1 MYNVLVTNECGDAFR
16 KTLVNEFKDSCR
28 FEFLPVNDSPDAIK
42 KADIIIGEP
51 APELILD
58 AGRLKWVQ
66 MTFAGADMYTK
77 KGAFPDGVLLTN
89 VSGAFGAIISE
100 YVIGA
105 ILENYRLFSKYRDNA
120 KRYLW
125 RDEGAEKTLEG
136 RRALIF
142 GAGDI
147 GANIAK
153 RLKAFDVATVGVK
166 RDFGRIPP
174 FFDEIC
180 GTDGAKSMIKDADIV
195 ISCLPGTA
203 ETHHLFG
210 YDEFKALKEDAIFI
224 NVGRGSAVD
233 TAGLVKYLN
242 EGHGA
247 DFVLDVLE
255 TEPLIS
261 DSPLWEHKN
270 VFITPHISGKGL
282 GHAPGTER
290 KVWEICTGNLRR
302 FIAGE
307 PLLHIVDME
316 KGY

>member
-1 MYNVLVTNECGDAFR
+1 M
-16 KTLVNEFKDSCR
+16 
-28 FEFLPVNDSPDAIK
+28 PVNGSPDAVS

-51 APELILD
+51 APELILG

-105 ILENYRLFSKYRDNA
+105 ILENYRLFSKYRSNA
-120 KRYLW
+120 KRHLW

-136 RRALIF
+136 RRVLIF

-147 GANIAK
+147 GTNIAK
-153 RLKAFDVATVGVK
+153 RLKAFDAETVGVK
-166 RDFGRIPP
+166 RDTGSIPP
-174 FFDEIC
+174 FFDRVC
-180 GTDGAKSMIKDADIV
+180 GINDAKSMINDAGIV
-195 ISCLPGTA
+195 INCLPGTA

-210 YDEFKALKEDAIFI
+210 YDEFKALKEDAVFI

-233 TAGLVKYLN
+233 TAGLIKYLD

-247 DFVLDVLE
+247 CFVLDVLE
-255 TEPLIS
+255 TEPLTG
-261 DSPLWEHKN
+261 DSSLWEHKN

-290 KVWEICTGNLRR
+290 KVWDICTENLRR